1 MSNFLALKILKPE
14 TVKLNVTKR
23 YILVDV
29 VEFLSTVASIFIWGG
44 CKSDITDFSFYQE
57 LS

>member
-1 MSNFLALKILKPE
+1 MFIYLFVYYYYYYYYYYLHMKFSCSDNIIPE

-29 VEFLSTVASIFIWGG
+29 VGVLALV
-44 CKSDITDFSFYQE
+44 
-57 LS
+57 